1 MSIIE
6 KAMEKARQGSSQ
18 SPEAVQ
24 PRVVPQPAP
33 QSVSQPASQ
42 AVAWDKT
49 RDSTNV
55 VRIDPVP
62 ELVMCQ
68 PQTASLGG
76 SYRLLKERLLA
87 IRKERPDMNLF
98 MISSSMRAEG
108 KTVVSVNLAAA
119 MALEFD
125 HTVLLVD
132 ADLRAPSCHKMFGI
146 PGRPKG
152 LADCLLYDVPFS
164 DVVMRMDLGKLSLL
178 CAGSATEN
186 PSELFTSN
194 RMQNFLLEIK
204 HRYPDRIIIL
214 DTVPLLP
221 FAESRALTRVVDG
234 IVLVV
239 REKVTAKAHLES
251 TLRVLDGRPLLGIA
265 YNGSSS
271 YGADKE
277 IFELVYGY

>member
-6 KAMEKARQGSSQ
+6 KAMEKARQGSPQSLEAPQPRMVSQ
-18 SPEAVQ
+18 SAHQMEEQ
-24 PRVVPQPAP
+24 EKPREPLH
-33 QSVSQPASQ
+33 
-42 AVAWDKT
+42 
-49 RDSTNV
+49 V
-55 VRIDPVP
+55 VRFDPAP

-76 SYRLLKERLLA
+76 SYRLLKERLLGM
-87 IRKERPDMNLF
+87 RKERPDMNLF

-108 KTVVSVNLAAA
+108 KTVVSCNLAAA

-125 HTVLLVD
+125 HTVLLID
-132 ADLRAPSCHKMFGI
+132 ADLRAPSCHKMFGL

-152 LADCLLYDVPFS
+152 LTDCLLYDTPFS
-164 DVVMRMDLGKLSLL
+164 DVVMHMDLGRLSLL
-178 CAGSATEN
+178 CAGSATDN

-194 RMQNFLLEIK
+194 RMQKFLLEIK
-204 HRYPDRIIIL
+204 HRYPDRIVII

-234 IVLVV
+234 VVLVV

-251 TLRVLDGRPLLGIA
+251 TLRILEGSPLLGVV
-265 YNGSSS
+265 YNGTSS
-271 YGADKE
+271 YGADRE